1 MTHAELR
8 DEVMRRVKALEK
20 SGRRSVTAS
29 VVANHGDKLST
40 AACWRALDDEWAD
53 GGLDWVGEDS
63 YRSAR
68 PMFVGEWQTALDVP

>member
-40 AACWRALDDEWAD
+40 AAVWRVMEDLVEDGELTDPAVDKFAL
-53 GGLDWVGEDS
+53 
-63 YRSAR
+63 AR
-68 PMFVGEWQTALDVP
+68 PRFVGEWQTALEVE